1 MLYQMSLKL
10 HKLLNE
16 HDNQLSFE
24 HVTIM
29 EQLICTSRQRNFQIY
44 RTFNTKI
51 GLNTT
56 ANKLFPLNNLIAL
69 DRLNL
74 NFAHYK
80 KLAKI
85 QFLKNGNT

>member
-1 MLYQMSLKL
+1 MSLKL

-16 HDNQLSFE
+16 HDDHLSFE

-29 EQLICTSRQRNFQIY
+29 DQIVCTGGRINFQILKE
-44 RTFNTKI
+44 FNTKI

-56 ANKLFPLNNLIAL
+56 ANKHYPLNNMIGL

-74 NFAHYK
+74 KFAQY
-80 KLAKI
+80 
-85 QFLKNGNT
+85 FE